1 MIPIDV
7 GLTSDIK
14 QDCEDTSRDREPF
27 SAKAGGCR
35 LVGLEECNYILALH
49 QLKVLA
55 FNHNSL
61 FFLGSIVSNMI
72 FTVDAL

>member
-1 MIPIDV
+1 MSTRRPSSRRIPIDV

-14 QDCEDTSRDREPF
+14 QDWEDTSRDREPF

-35 LVGLEECNYILALH
+35 LVGLEDCNYILALH

-61 FFLGSIVSNMI
+61 LFFDQL
-72 FTVDAL
+72 F